1 MVDGL
6 IRIRYSSNMVHNKTI
21 RIISL
26 SLLVIWMTVIFVMS
40 AQPASD
46 SSKTSGELVSK
57 VIDVIY
63 SDFESFSTE
72 KQLTVTYN
80 VTFIVRKVAHFFEFF
95 VLGLFSAMAAFTFK
109 RGSTWFKAFAS
120 ALFGVVYAVVDEVH
134 QIFVPG
140 RACRIFDMCIDSIG
154 CICAVVTVAIIIVVI
169 KRKSGELNA

>member
-6 IRIRYSSNMVHNKTI
+6 IHIHYSSNMVENKTI

-26 SLLVIWMTVIFVMS
+26 SLLAIWMTVIFIMS
-40 AQPASD
+40 AQPANE
-46 SSKTSGELVSK
+46 SSQTSGELVSK

-63 SDFESFSTE
+63 SDFDSFSAD
-72 KQLTVTYN
+72 KQVIVTYN
-80 VTFIVRKVAHFFEFF
+80 VTFIVRKVAHFLEFF

-109 RGSTWFKAFAS
+109 KGSTFVKAFS
-120 ALFGVVYAVVDEVH
+120 SILFSVVYAVGDEVH

-154 CICAVVTVAIIIVVI
+154 CVCAVVTVAIIIVVK